1 MIDRIDFLKNFAGQ
15 FDQTTYSELS
25 YYQSLKELE
34 EWSSLVGLG
43 VLAMIRDIYH
53 VNLYVKDLESV
64 HTIEELYQV
73 VCEKYIE

>member
-1 MIDRIDFLKNFAGQ
+1 MIDRIDFLKNVAEQ
-15 FDQTTYSELS
+15 FEQTTYSELS
-25 YYQSLKELE
+25 YDHNIRDLD

-73 VCEKYIE
+73 VCEKCIE